1 MTQEEIHQQL
11 SGIFRDIFDNP
22 SLEISAATTAHDV
35 EDWDSI
41 THINLISAVE
51 KSFKVSFNV
60 KDVKAL
66 QNVGDF
72 LRLIA
77 SRLK

>member
-1 MTQEEIHQQL
+1 MTQQEIHRQL
-11 SGIFRDIFDNP
+11 TGIFRNIFDNP
-22 SLEISAATTAHDV
+22 TLEISDATTANDV

-51 KSFKVSFNV
+51 KSFKISFNV

-72 LRLIA
+72 VRLIA
-77 SRLK
+77 SRAK